1 MGEERGGRREGKEE
15 KGEGGGVGW
24 GGRLERE
31 GGEQKSREGEKEKG
45 KNEKSHLREGRVRT
59 IYTARV
65 RLSL

>member
-31 GGEQKSREGEKEKG
+31 GGEQKSRAEKG
-45 KNEKSHLREGRVRT
+45 KNEKGHLR
-59 IYTARV
+59 
-65 RLSL
+65 